1 MEVDDNGDGDDDEE
15 RRRDG
20 KDVEGEEEEE
30 EVLCRLIAATLK
42 GLGGTA
48 KRANCTKQ
56 TTSRIGN

>member
-30 EVLCRLIAATLK
+30 EVLCKDSLPRHQKALVAQRK
-42 GLGGTA
+42 GQTA
-48 KRANCTKQ
+48 QSKQ
-56 TTSRIGN
+56 FPK